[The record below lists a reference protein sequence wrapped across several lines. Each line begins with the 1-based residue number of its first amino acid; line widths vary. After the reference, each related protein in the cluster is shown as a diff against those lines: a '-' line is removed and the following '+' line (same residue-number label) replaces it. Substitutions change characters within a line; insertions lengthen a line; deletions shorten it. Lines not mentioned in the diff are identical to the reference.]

1 MLIKKHLTKLLLLS
15 AALMF
20 TLGFIAR
27 TAKASDPNAPYA
39 VAVQSSSATGV
50 TDPSNAV
57 GPPDGQYTRTVGIGA
72 TATLDKGLGS
82 EGTGTLR
89 VFFGPAA
96 GSTVKVDLLD
106 ASFNVLSSTTR
117 TLLANPGPTTQDFPY
132 SSTAAP
138 YRYVRLSS
146 QAEGGLTIDAI
157 QALAFVGQNG
167 TGGSNGANG
176 ANGSSS
182 GSSVGSGSG
191 QSANSTSASEPIV
204 NKLEIRKGT
213 PAHAPVSG
221 SGWWSR
227 FLTFASSFEFCAEGL
242 WFWAFILGL
251 LILLFLAYLVGFI
264 SGENCEATPANQRSR
279 RQRFLHKLAKGARRN
294 QIKLEND

>member
-1 MLIKKHLTKLLLLS
+1 
-15 AALMF
+15 MF
-20 TLGFIAR
+20 TLGFLAR

-72 TATLDKGLGS
+72 TVTLDKGLGS

-89 VFFGPAA
+89 VFFGPAVA
-96 GSTVKVDLLD
+96 STVKVDLLD
-106 ASFNVLSSTTR
+106 TGFNVLSTTTR

-138 YRYVRLSS
+138 YRYVRIAS
-146 QAEGGLTIDAI
+146 QAEGGITLDAI
-157 QALAFVGQNG
+157 QALSFVGQNG
-167 TGGSNGANG
+167 TSGSTGSNGANG
-176 ANGSSS
+176 ANGTSSR
-182 GSSVGSGSG
+182 GTVGSGSSG
-191 QSANSTSASEPIV
+191 SAGTAANSEPIV
-204 NKLEIRKGT
+204 NQLVIRKGT

-221 SGWWSR
+221 PSWWSR
-227 FLTFASSFEFCAEGL
+227 FVNFASSFEFCAEGL
-242 WFWAFILGL
+242 WFWAFLLGL

-264 SGENCEATPANQRSR
+264 SGENCEAVAAKDRTG
-279 RQRFLHKLAKGARRN
+279 RQRFFHKLARKARRN
-294 QIKLEND
+294 EIKISNE